1 MTLTITT
8 ILLLLASECRW
19 MAFNIPFVLTYTL
32 LLHLKKKTNP
42 ILRSIESGSSLIAA
56 QISSTV
62 LSILKGVYEH
72 KTNFSS
78 RLLLLLYITLTSVT
92 ITLK

>member
-1 MTLTITT
+1 MTLNITT

-19 MAFNIPFVLTYTL
+19 MAFNISFVLTYVP
-32 LLHLKKKTNP
+32 LLHLKKTTNLL
-42 ILRSIESGSSLIAA
+42 LRSIESGSSLIAA
-56 QISSTV
+56 QISPTV

-78 RLLLLLYITLTSVT
+78 LLLRFYITLTSVT

>member
-1 MTLTITT
+1 MDGIQYFFCLD
-8 ILLLLASECRW
+8 L
-19 MAFNIPFVLTYTL
+19 YTL
-32 LLHLKKKTNP
+32 IAPYKRKKTNP
-42 ILRSIESGSSLIAA
+42 LLRSIESGSSLRAA
-56 QISSTV
+56 QISPTV

-78 RLLLLLYITLTSVT
+78 LRLLLYITLTSVT

>member
-1 MTLTITT
+1 MDGIQYSFCLD
-8 ILLLLASECRW
+8 L
-19 MAFNIPFVLTYTL
+19 YTL
-32 LLHLKKKTNP
+32 IAPQKKTNP

-78 RLLLLLYITLTSVT
+78 LLLLLLYITLTSVT